1 MTLIRF
7 TRNIQR
13 HIECPP
19 TETTGS
25 TMSEVLDS
33 YFKTNPQVRG
43 YLLDDQGAL
52 RKHMAIFVNG
62 SQIKDRTHLSDAIGD
77 DDVVDVMQALSGG

>member
-25 TMSEVLDS
+25 TMADVLKS
-33 YFKTNPQVRG
+33 YFETNPQARG

-62 SQIKDRTHLSDAIGD
+62 TQIKDRTHLSDAIGE
-77 DDVVDVMQALSGG
+77 DDVVDIMQALSGG